1 MDYATTLSHLKLK
14 GSHRKPTLPDKTFF
28 DSENHTFKTQCGKTG
43 YLTSISDF
51 Q

>member
-14 GSHRKPTLPDKTFF
+14 GAYRKPTLPYKTVF
-28 DSENHTFKTQCGKTG
+28 DSENHTFKIQCSKTG